1 MRRIFRCSAAA
12 TPRSASRRSAGASN
26 WCCDCPKCRFVF
38 LALAPFVDRQ
48 RLIATFGRD
57 MLDDPAQIDGFA
69 ELCGLQRHKPFECV
83 GEIEES
89 ATVMAHLAGMAD
101 WRDDAVVR
109 ALAPR
114 LQAAT
119 SPRCSR
125 CAGRI
130 WFPSDTWRCSMRV
143 DELRGRR
150 IAIWGFAREGRAAL
164 RFLRER
170 DPGMAITVLDDADG
184 ARDVDAPLISGRAA
198 IAAAIGGFDVV
209 VKSPGISLYDPL
221 VLQARA
227 NGVRFTSLLNLW
239 FADAPTCRTIC
250 VTGTKGKSTTTAL
263 IAHILR
269 GVGWNAV
276 AAGNIGVPVT
286 ELPRDGLDAAVIEV
300 SSYQAAD
307 FDGQCDIAVL
317 TSLHQEHLDWHGS
330 VAAYRRDK
338 LNLLRHA
345 RHSLINRDAVAAVGE
360 VLDLDRLDHGDVC
373 RVSRRCAWATAI
385 SRARTTCP
393 TWRARWRWRGLL
405 GVDAGCGAAR
415 GGGFSAAAAS
425 SAGDRRGGRRAVCR
439 RQHLDHAGGDDC
451 GARRVSRPGG
461 HGDHRRP

>member
-1 MRRIFRCSAAA
+1 
-12 TPRSASRRSAGASN
+12 
-26 WCCDCPKCRFVF
+26 
-38 LALAPFVDRQ
+38 
-48 RLIATFGRD
+48 
-57 MLDDPAQIDGFA
+57 
-69 ELCGLQRHKPFECV
+69 
-83 GEIEES
+83 
-89 ATVMAHLAGMAD
+89 
-101 WRDDAVVR
+101 
-109 ALAPR
+109 
-114 LQAAT
+114 
-119 SPRCSR
+119 
-125 CAGRI
+125 
-130 WFPSDTWRCSMRV
+130 MRV

-184 ARDVDAPLISGRAA
+184 VRADVDAPLISGRAS
-198 IAAAIGGFDVV
+198 IAAAIDGFEVV

-221 VLQARA
+221 VVRARA
-227 NGVRFTSLLNLW
+227 HGVRFTSLLNLW

-307 FDGQCDIAVL
+307 FEGQCDIAVL

-360 VLDLDRLDHGDVC
+360 GAGSRQPGPCDVC
-373 RVSRRCAWATAI
+373 R
-385 SRARTTCP
+385 
-393 TWRARWRWRGLL
+393 L
-405 GVDAGCGAAR
+405 
-415 GGGFSAAAAS
+415 FAS
-425 SAGDRRGGRRAVCR
+425 CT
-439 RQHLDHAGGDDC
+439 
-451 GARRVSRPGG
+451 
-461 HGDHRRP
+461 